1 MNTLT
6 LLVKPAAGLCN
17 MNCRYCFY
25 KAASRTRE
33 NRIMTGETADVLIQ
47 KIREY
52 RPSALC
58 VMFQGGEPLLAGL
71 EFYKSFAAK
80 IKGNI
85 KAPVSFSLQTNG
97 LLIDDG
103 FAKFFK
109 ENGFLVGVSL
119 DGGRR
124 TNDRY
129 RLDANGGSVFEQ
141 VLRSISILRKHDV
154 DFNILSVVDGENA
167 GDIESTYTFFK
178 EQGFGFLQFIP
189 CIDENSGVSL
199 TPEKHATFLKK
210 SFDLWYEDFINGRYI
225 SMRHIDN
232 YINILMGN
240 PPENC
245 AMCGVCG
252 NYFVVEANGDIYP
265 CDFYCR
271 DEYKIG
277 SVFGERPFEQNE
289 KQKRFIEQSL
299 LIHEKCR
306 ECRYYRLCR
315 GGCRRDRDESLTS
328 NVYCKA
334 YKDFFD
340 YSCDRMNKIAEL
352 LEGG

>member
-1 MNTLT
+1 
-6 LLVKPAAGLCN
+6 
-17 MNCRYCFY
+17 
-25 KAASRTRE
+25 
-33 NRIMTGETADVLIQ
+33 MTDETADVLIQ

-103 FAKFFK
+103 FAQFFK

-119 DGGRR
+119 DGDRK

-129 RLDANGGSVFEQ
+129 RLDTNGGSVFEQ
-141 VLRSISILRKHDV
+141 ALRSISILKKHEV
-154 DFNILSVVDGENA
+154 DFNILSVIDGENA
-167 GDIESTYTFFK
+167 GDIESTYSFFK

-189 CIDENSGVSL
+189 CIDESNGVSL
-199 TPEKHATFLKK
+199 TPEKYAAFLKK

-240 PPENC
+240 LPENC

-265 CDFYCR
+265 CDFYCIE
-271 DEYKIG
+271 EYKIG
-277 SVFGERPFEQNE
+277 SVFGERPFETNE

-315 GGCRRDRDESLTS
+315 GGCRRDRDESLTA
-328 NVYCKA
+328 NIYCKA

-340 YSCDRMNKIAEL
+340 YSADRMNKIAEL